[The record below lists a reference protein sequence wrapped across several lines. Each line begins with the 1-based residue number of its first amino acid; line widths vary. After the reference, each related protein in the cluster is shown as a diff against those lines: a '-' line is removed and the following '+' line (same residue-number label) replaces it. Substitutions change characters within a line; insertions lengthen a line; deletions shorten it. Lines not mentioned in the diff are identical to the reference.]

1 MPGWNC
7 LSATD
12 SKVCCD
18 FWLNPWDYWTVRIPL
33 RRVLCWEF
41 SPSSIKL
48 SIGTSLFTYVDL
60 TTLFAE
66 VFRSSR
72 EQYSGHDIWDGSK
85 PFGTDSTP
93 CLEKTR
99 ALPVFLVPTTKD
111 SPKIWSKTIWQLNF
125 KPRSNGCS
133 NVFFQAK
140 GAMALANGI
149 KINRSLRSLNL
160 KWTWPQS
167 WGNFSVP
174 VVVDGERSG
183 YSNST
188 TVNYISDVMGCPQ
201 QFKECQSMPE
211 HARAFW
217 AMLSCWMFSVRWCVW
232 CVVQECN
239 RQRSEWHASSLRC
252 FEVRH
257 LYSRQFSDVQW
268 TNVGCRPCR
277 LWVKL
282 KILQSFQSTNLGH
295 IFIRR
300 MFFSCFFICFGYP
313 IWTVL
318 RSS

>member
-1 MPGWNC
+1 M
-7 LSATD
+7 L
-12 SKVCCD
+12 
-18 FWLNPWDYWTVRIPL
+18 
-33 RRVLCWEF
+33 
-41 SPSSIKL
+41 
-48 SIGTSLFTYVDL
+48 
-60 TTLFAE
+60 
-66 VFRSSR
+66 
-72 EQYSGHDIWDGSK
+72 
-85 PFGTDSTP
+85 
-93 CLEKTR
+93 
-99 ALPVFLVPTTKD
+99 
-111 SPKIWSKTIWQLNF
+111 
-125 KPRSNGCS
+125 S

-149 KINRSLRSLNL
+149 KINRSLRSLKL

-167 WGNFSVP
+167 WAISQFLCGGWWGAIRVYILILP
-174 VVVDGERSG
+174 LLIC
-183 YSNST
+183 
-188 TVNYISDVMGCPQ
+188 ISDVMGCSRCPQ

-277 LWVKL
+277 VWVKL

-295 IFIRR
+295 IH
-300 MFFSCFFICFGYP
+300 
-313 IWTVL
+313 
-318 RSS
+318 